1 VSDPGKIISS
11 TQLISYLFIIGFFPS
26 HTRLA
31 IFFILESFPTPIW
44 LIIMIGLNSS
54 RAAVLGLNSCRAAAV
69 LGLKFW
75 KQKKKI
81 DVVGNQMDM
90 PKVLERS

>member
-1 VSDPGKIISS
+1 VGDPGKIISS
-11 TQLISYLFIIGFFPS
+11 TKLISFFP
-26 HTRLA
+26 HRLA

-44 LIIMIGLNSS
+44 LIIMIGLNS
-54 RAAVLGLNSCRAAAV
+54 CRAAV

-90 PKVLERS
+90 PKVLGKELGHRRK

>member
-1 VSDPGKIISS
+1 VGDPGKISS
-11 TQLISYLFIIGFFPS
+11 TKLI
-26 HTRLA
+26 RLA

-44 LIIMIGLNSS
+44 LIIMIGLNS
-54 RAAVLGLNSCRAAAV
+54 CRAAV

-81 DVVGNQMDM
+81 DVGNQMDM
-90 PKVLERS
+90 PTKSWKGVSTQKK